1 MKHGRLIKFLISGIS
16 AATVEYVV
24 FLCLHIIISDKFLII
39 SQSVSFLCGF
49 IVSFLLNKRWV
60 FQSTGHIKHELF
72 RYTTLALINLILSNI
87 FMWLLVVNV
96 HIVFWIAKFI
106 VMIIIATWNYFI
118 FQKLIFQNNN

>member
-1 MKHGRLIKFLISGIS
+1 MKHSRLIKFLVSGIS
-16 AATVEYVV
+16 AAAVEYVI
-24 FLCLHIIISDKFLII
+24 FLCLHMIISDKFLII

-49 IVSFLLNKRWV
+49 AVSFLLNKHWV
-60 FQSTGHIKHELF
+60 FQSNGRTKQELF
-72 RYTTLALINLILSNI
+72 RYATLALINLILSNI

-96 HIVFWIAKFI
+96 HILFWIAKFI